1 VAARVTELMKQPQ
14 YAPLSI
20 AQMGVSL
27 YAANNG
33 YFDDVEVSRVLAFES
48 ALHQFL
54 QQKHSDLMNKIESS
68 KDLDGESEKT
78 LAAAVAEFK
87 KSWA

>member
-1 VAARVTELMKQPQ
+1 MKQPQ
-14 YAPLSI
+14 YSPLSV
-20 AQMGVSL
+20 ANMGVSL

-48 ALHQFL
+48 ALHQYL
-54 QQKHSDLMNKIESS
+54 QQKAPDLMNKIEST
-68 KDLDGESEKT
+68 KDLDGESEKA